1 MLGISPKRKETDK
14 YIMAKELKHM
24 TKRAENYS
32 QWYNDLVV
40 KAELA
45 EQSAIRGC
53 MVIKPYGYAIWE
65 KMQAQLDKMFKETGV
80 QNAYFPLLI
89 PKSFLSREAEHV
101 KGFAKECAVVTHYRL
116 KASEDGNAVEVDPN
130 AKLEEEL
137 IIRPTSETIIWN
149 TYKNWIH
156 SWRDL
161 PLMCNQWC
169 NVMRWE
175 MRTRPFLR
183 TSEFLWQEGHT
194 AHATREEAEK
204 EAQTML
210 HVYADFAEKWLAV
223 PVVQGV
229 KSETER
235 FAGALDTYTIEA
247 MMQDGK
253 ALQSG
258 TSHFLGQNFAKSFDV
273 TFLNKDNK
281 PEYVWATSWGVSTRL
296 IGALIMTHSDDNG
309 LVLPPKIA
317 PIQVAIIPIFKG
329 EEQLKEITAKLQPVI
344 DQLRALGITV
354 KYDDAD
360 NKRPGFKFADYELK
374 GVPVRLAM
382 GGRDLENNTIEVMRR
397 DTLEKDSVSF
407 DGIVDYVKNLLD
419 DIQNN
424 IFQKAKDFRDAHIY
438 ECENYE
444 EFKEKVKDGGFFLC
458 HWDGTE
464 ETEAK
469 IKEDTQATI
478 RCVPFMFEQTPGT
491 DMVSGK
497 PAKYRVII
505 ARSY

>member
-1 MLGISPKRKETDK
+1 
-14 YIMAKELKHM
+14 MAKELKQL

-40 KAELA
+40 KADLA
-45 EQSAIRGC
+45 EQAPVRGC

-65 KMQAQLDKMFKETGV
+65 KMQAQLDKEFKKTGV

-116 KASEDGNAVEVDPN
+116 KSSEEGNSVVVDPS

-149 TYKNWIH
+149 TYKGWIH

-161 PLMCNQWC
+161 PIMCNQWC

-194 AHATREEAEK
+194 AHATREEAEV
-204 EAQTML
+204 EAQKML
-210 HVYADFAEKWLAV
+210 KVYADFAEKWMAV
-223 PVVQGV
+223 PVLQGV

-273 TFLNKDNK
+273 TFLNKENK

-296 IGALIMTHSDDNG
+296 MGALIMVHSDDNG
-309 LVLPPKIA
+309 LVLPPKLA
-317 PIQVAIIPIFKG
+317 PIQVVMVPIYKG
-329 EEQLKEITAKLQPVI
+329 DDQLKAISDKLQPVI
-344 DQLRALGITV
+344 NKLEELGISV
-354 KYDDAD
+354 KYDDSD

-374 GVPVRLAM
+374 GVPVRLVM
-382 GGRDLENNTIEVMRR
+382 GGRDLENNTIEIMRR
-397 DTLEKDSVSF
+397 DTLEKESVSF
-407 DGIVDYVKNLLD
+407 DGIVERVQSLLD
-419 DIQNN
+419 DIQANL
-424 IFQKAKDFRDAHIY
+424 FEKARAYRDAHVY
-438 ECENYE
+438 ECDNYE
-444 EFKEKVKDGGFFLC
+444 EFKERVKEGGFFLC
-458 HWDGTE
+458 HWDGTAE
-464 ETEAK
+464 IEAK

-478 RCVPFMFEQTPGT
+478 RCVPFAYEQTEGV

-497 PAKYRVII
+497 PAKCRVII

>member
-1 MLGISPKRKETDK
+1 
-14 YIMAKELKHM
+14 MAKELKEL
-24 TKRAENYS
+24 TKRADNYS

-40 KAELA
+40 KADLA
-45 EQSAIRGC
+45 EQSAVRGC

-65 KMQAQLDKMFKETGV
+65 NIQGQLDEMFKATGV

-101 KGFAKECAVVTHYRL
+101 EGFAKEAAVVTHYRL
-116 KASEDGNAVEVDPN
+116 KTKENGEGVEVDPN

-194 AHATREEAEK
+194 AHATKQEAEEEAK
-204 EAQTML
+204 LML
-210 HVYADFAEKWLAV
+210 KVYADFAEKWLAV
-223 PVVQGV
+223 PVIQGV

-273 TFLNKDNK
+273 TFLNKENK

-317 PIQVAIIPIFKG
+317 PIQVVIIPIFKG
-329 EEQLKEITAKLQPVI
+329 EEQLEQLKNKLQPVI
-344 DQLRALGITV
+344 DELREAGVTV
-354 KYDDAD
+354 KFDDSD

-397 DTLEKDSVSF
+397 DTLEKESVSF
-407 DGIVDYVKNLLD
+407 DGITDYIKHLLD
-419 DIQNN
+419 EIQDN
-424 IFQKAKDFRDAHIY
+424 IFKKALAFRDAHIY
-438 ECENYE
+438 ECEDYE
-444 EFKEKVKDGGFFLC
+444 EFKEKIKNGGFFLC

-478 RCVPFMFEQTPGT
+478 RCVPYMFEQTLGV

-497 PAKYRVII
+497 PAKYRVLI

>member
-1 MLGISPKRKETDK
+1 
-14 YIMAKELKHM
+14 MAKELKQL

-45 EQSAIRGC
+45 EQSPVRGC

-65 KMQAQLDKMFKETGV
+65 KMQAQLDKEFKKTGV

-116 KASEDGNAVEVDPN
+116 KSSEEGNSVVVDPS

-149 TYKNWIH
+149 TYKGWIH

-161 PLMCNQWC
+161 PIMCNQWC

-194 AHATREEAEK
+194 AHATREEAEV
-204 EAQTML
+204 EAQKML
-210 HVYADFAEKWLAV
+210 KVYADFAEKWMAV
-223 PVVQGV
+223 PVLQGV

-273 TFLNKDNK
+273 TFLNKENK

-296 IGALIMTHSDDNG
+296 MGALIMVHSDDNG
-309 LVLPPKIA
+309 LVLPPKLA
-317 PIQVAIIPIFKG
+317 PIQVVIVPIYKG
-329 EEQLKEITAKLQPVI
+329 DDQLKSISNKLQPVI
-344 DQLRALGITV
+344 NKLEELGISV
-354 KYDDAD
+354 KYDDSD

-374 GVPVRLAM
+374 GIPVRLVM
-382 GGRDLENNTIEVMRR
+382 GGRDLENNTIEIMRR
-397 DTLEKDSVSF
+397 DTLEKESVSF
-407 DGIVDYVKNLLD
+407 DNIVERVKTLLD
-419 DIQNN
+419 DIQANL
-424 IFQKAKDFRDAHIY
+424 FEKARAYRDAHVY
-438 ECENYE
+438 ECDNYD
-444 EFKEKVKDGGFFLC
+444 EFKERVKDGGFFLC
-458 HWDGTE
+458 HWDGTA

-478 RCVPFMFEQTPGT
+478 RCVPFDYEQTEGV

-497 PAKYRVII
+497 PAKCRVII
-505 ARSY
+505 ARS

>member
-1 MLGISPKRKETDK
+1 
-14 YIMAKELKHM
+14 MAKELKEL
-24 TKRAENYS
+24 TKRADNYS
-32 QWYNDLVV
+32 QWYNDLVS
-40 KAELA
+40 KADLA
-45 EQSAIRGC
+45 EQSPVRGC
-53 MVIKPYGYAIWE
+53 MVIKPYGFAIWE
-65 KMQAQLDKMFKETGV
+65 KMKEQLDKEFKKTGV

-89 PKSFLSREAEHV
+89 PKSFLSKEAEHV

-116 KASEDGNAVEVDPN
+116 KSSEDGKTVVVDPA
-130 AKLEEEL
+130 AKLDEEL

-149 TYKNWIH
+149 TYKGWIH

-161 PLMCNQWC
+161 PILCNQWC

-194 AHATREEAEK
+194 AHATREEAEA
-204 EAQTML
+204 EAQKML
-210 HVYADFAEKWLAV
+210 KVYADFVENWMAV
-223 PVVQGV
+223 PVLQGV

-273 TFLNKDNK
+273 TFLNKENK

-296 IGALIMTHSDDNG
+296 MGALIMVHSDDNG
-309 LVLPPKIA
+309 LVLPPKLA
-317 PIQVAIIPIFKG
+317 PIEVVIVPIFKG
-329 EEQLKEITAKLQPVI
+329 DEQHNAISAKLQPVI
-344 DQLRALGITV
+344 DKLLEIGISV
-354 KYDDAD
+354 KYDDSD

-374 GVPVRLAM
+374 GVPVRLVM
-382 GGRDLENNTIEVMRR
+382 GGRDLENNTIEIMRR
-397 DTLEKDSVSF
+397 DTLEKENVSF
-407 DGIVDYVKNLLD
+407 DGIVERVKGLLD

-424 IFQKAKDFRDAHIY
+424 LFEKARKYRDAHVY
-438 ECENYE
+438 ESENYD
-444 EFKEKVKDGGFFLC
+444 EFKERVKDGGFYLC
-458 HWDGTE
+458 HWDGTA

-478 RCVPFMFEQTPGT
+478 RCVPFAYEQTEGI

-497 PAKYRVII
+497 PAKCRVII
-505 ARSY
+505 AKSY

>member
-1 MLGISPKRKETDK
+1 
-14 YIMAKELKHM
+14 MAKELKEL
-24 TKRAENYS
+24 TKRADNYS
-32 QWYNDLVV
+32 QWYNDLVS
-40 KAELA
+40 KADLA
-45 EQSAIRGC
+45 EQSPVRGC
-53 MVIKPYGYAIWE
+53 MVIKPYGFAIWE
-65 KMQAQLDKMFKETGV
+65 KMKEQLDKEFKKTGV

-89 PKSFLSREAEHV
+89 PKSFLSKEAEHV

-116 KASEDGNAVEVDPN
+116 KSSEDGKTVVVDPA
-130 AKLEEEL
+130 AKLDEGL

-149 TYKNWIH
+149 TYKGWIH

-161 PLMCNQWC
+161 PILCNQWC

-194 AHATREEAEK
+194 AHATREEAEA
-204 EAQTML
+204 EAQKML
-210 HVYADFAEKWLAV
+210 KVYADFVENWMAV
-223 PVVQGV
+223 PVLQGV

-273 TFLNKDNK
+273 TFLNKENK

-296 IGALIMTHSDDNG
+296 MGALIMVHSDDNG
-309 LVLPPKIA
+309 LVLPPKLA
-317 PIQVAIIPIFKG
+317 PIEVVIVPIFKG
-329 EEQLKEITAKLQPVI
+329 DEQHNAISAKLKPVI
-344 DQLRALGITV
+344 DKLLEIGISV
-354 KYDDAD
+354 KYDDSD

-374 GVPVRLAM
+374 GVPVRLVM
-382 GGRDLENNTIEVMRR
+382 GGRDLENNTIEIMRR
-397 DTLEKDSVSF
+397 DTLEKENVSF
-407 DGIVDYVKNLLD
+407 DGIVERVKSLLD

-424 IFQKAKDFRDAHIY
+424 LFEKARKYRDAHVY
-438 ECENYE
+438 ECENYD
-444 EFKEKVKDGGFFLC
+444 EFKERVKDGGFYLC
-458 HWDGTE
+458 HWDGTA

-478 RCVPFMFEQTPGT
+478 RCVPFAYEQTEGI

-497 PAKYRVII
+497 PAKCRVII
-505 ARSY
+505 AKSY

>member
-1 MLGISPKRKETDK
+1 
-14 YIMAKELKHM
+14 MAELKDL
-24 TKRAENYS
+24 TKRADNYS

-40 KAELA
+40 KADLA
-45 EQSAIRGC
+45 EQSAVRGC

-65 KMQAQLDKMFKETGV
+65 KMQQQLDKMFKATGAV
-80 QNAYFPLLI
+80 NAYFPLLI

-101 KGFAKECAVVTHYRL
+101 EGFAKECAVVTHYRL
-116 KASEDGNAVEVDPN
+116 KTNETHDGVVVDPE

-137 IIRPTSETIIWN
+137 IVRPTSETIIWN

-204 EAQTML
+204 EAQQML
-210 HVYADFAEKWLAV
+210 KVYADFAENYMAV
-223 PVVQGV
+223 PVIQGV

-258 TSHFLGQNFAKSFDV
+258 TSHFLGQNFAKAFDV
-273 TFLNKDNK
+273 KFLNKENK
-281 PEYVWATSWGVSTRL
+281 EEFVWATSWGVSTRL

-309 LVLPPKIA
+309 LVLPPALA
-317 PIQVAIIPIFKG
+317 PIQVVIVPIAGKG
-329 EEQLKEITAKLQPVI
+329 EQKAAVDAAIMPVI
-344 DQLRALGITV
+344 EKLKNAGISV

-374 GVPVRLAM
+374 GVPVRLVIGA
-382 GGRDLENNTIEVMRR
+382 RDLENGTIEVMRR
-397 DTLEKDSVSF
+397 DTLEKESRQF
-407 DGIVDYVKNLLD
+407 EGIADYVITLLD
-419 DIQNN
+419 DIQKNMLA
-424 IFQKAKDFRDAHIY
+424 KAKAWRDSKIH
-438 ECENYE
+438 ECDNYE

-458 HWDGTE
+458 HWDGTA

-469 IKEDTQATI
+469 IKEETQATI
-478 RCVPFMFEQTPGT
+478 RCMPFGYEQTSGV
-491 DMVSGK
+491 DMVTGK
-497 PAKYRVII
+497 PSKARVII